1 MKKNLLFLFVFSL
14 LLVTNSQA
22 GEVESYNYN
31 NENLLLPIP
40 NGFCNATED
49 LVGIFTM
56 DYMNK
61 QLSEGFEAHSPV
73 IVFTRCGF
81 EDDIDEMY
89 PWGYI
94 ALAENSKPRLTQ
106 KSINKMLSTLLDS
119 SEMMQKLQEINDN
132 ATKNTI
138 SEYGMEFDSL
148 GTDETMLGW
157 TDENVA
163 IMTTTASYVI
173 EGEKYTEIAVTSTTV
188 LNKVLINYIITDLKN
203 GLTTPIEIS
212 TLLID
217 NSKLLVRMNK

>member
-14 LLVTNSQA
+14 FLITNSQA
-22 GEVESYNYN
+22 GEVASYDYN

-81 EDDIDEMY
+81 EDDIEEMY

-106 KSINKMLSTLLDS
+106 ETINKMLDTFLDS

-132 ATKNTI
+132 ATKNAI
-138 SEYGMEFDSL
+138 SEYGMEFVSF
-148 GTDETMLGW
+148 GTDETMLAW

-163 IMTTTASYVI
+163 IVITTASYFI
-173 EGEKYTEIAVTSTTV
+173 EGEKFTEISVNATTA
-188 LNKVLINYIITDLKN
+188 LKVLVNYNITDVKN
-203 GLTTPIEIS
+203 GLTTPIENS
-212 TLLID
+212 SLLID